1 MNELIVR
8 NVSKKYDVDG
18 NEVIALENISFTV
31 KKRESIS
38 IVGPSG
44 CGKTTLIRMIC
55 GLEEPNFGNIVFE
68 GKPVKGPNADIMLI
82 FQSFALLPW
91 KTVSENVEL
100 ALLDKPEKERKE
112 IAEKFIDLVG
122 LDGFESSYPKELSGG
137 MKQRV
142 GIARAICR
150 EPEILLLDEPFSAL
164 DALTANNLRNET
176 LKFYLSKQHKP
187 NVLIMVTHSIEEA
200 VYMSNRVIVLSK
212 RPGSIVADIK
222 IDLPFPRDKRN
233 PKFYEYVDKIT
244 ALIT

>member
-122 LDGFESSYPKELSGG
+122 LDGFESSYPKEV
-137 MKQRV
+137 KR
-142 GIARAICR
+142 
-150 EPEILLLDEPFSAL
+150 
-164 DALTANNLRNET
+164 RNET
-176 LKFYLSKQHKP
+176 ACWYCACNLS
-187 NVLIMVTHSIEEA
+187 
-200 VYMSNRVIVLSK
+200 
-212 RPGSIVADIK
+212 
-222 IDLPFPRDKRN
+222 
-233 PKFYEYVDKIT
+233 
-244 ALIT
+244 